1 MDFKDLSGLTVPD
14 LKKKSIELREELFEL
29 KMKNIMGQQVTN
41 PMKIRTI
48 RRDIA
53 KVLTALNLK
62 NEKSVKSKEVRKG
75 K

>member
-1 MDFKDLSGLTVPD
+1 MDFKDLTGLTVPD
-14 LKKKSIELREELFEL
+14 LKKKSVELREELFEL

-53 KVLTALNLK
+53 KVLTALNQK
-62 NEKSVKSKEVRKG
+62 AAKAEVRKN